1 MYEEK
6 VIYIIGNGFDKHHRL
21 NTSYENYKSYL
32 QNVDPFLV
40 ERFDYYLDLKCIQSE
55 DINKWSELEVYL
67 GDVTDFDYDEII
79 DEAFSSSETD
89 IERSSYWH
97 DPEYNVDEISK
108 DLINIMNGIKSY
120 FPDWIYTIEQDIVNK
135 VADSNLIFPSNS
147 LFLSFNY
154 TLTLER
160 LYSIPSERILHIH
173 GKFNE
178 EYILGHN
185 NNKDVPFP
193 HPENIQMDNR
203 GDVVYGDDFRTIKV
217 KEKINDIYENIH
229 AYYYKNSEQLIKDYS
244 DFFKQFEY
252 ADKIIFMGFS
262 MGPVDLKYIEEIA
275 KRIKPYC
282 DIEIY
287 YHENITDEI
296 MYVCQTYFNKNYIVF
311 IEW

>member
-1 MYEEK
+1 MYEEN

-21 NTSYENYKSYL
+21 NTGYDNYKSFL
-32 QNVDPFLV
+32 KSIDPLLV
-40 ERFDYYLDLKCIQSE
+40 ERFDYYLSLKCIQSE

-67 GDVTDFDYDEII
+67 GYITDFDYDDII

-89 IERSSYWH
+89 IERASYWY
-97 DPEYNVDEISK
+97 DPEYNVTEISK

-135 VADSNLIFPSNS
+135 VADVNLIFPPNS

-154 TLTLER
+154 TLTLEQ
-160 LYSIPSERILHIH
+160 LYMIPSKRILHIH
-173 GKFNE
+173 GKFDE

-185 NNKDVPFP
+185 NSKDVPFL

-203 GDVVYGDDFRTIKV
+203 GDVVYGDDFRTVKV
-217 KEKINDIYENIH
+217 KEKINAIYENL
-229 AYYYKNSEQLIKDYS
+229 YECYYKNSEQLIENYS

-252 ADKIIFMGFS
+252 VDKIIFMGFS

-282 DIEIY
+282 NIEIY
-287 YHENITDEI
+287 FHENISDEI
-296 MYVCQTYFNKNYIVF
+296 IYVCQTYFNKNNITFV
-311 IEW
+311 EW